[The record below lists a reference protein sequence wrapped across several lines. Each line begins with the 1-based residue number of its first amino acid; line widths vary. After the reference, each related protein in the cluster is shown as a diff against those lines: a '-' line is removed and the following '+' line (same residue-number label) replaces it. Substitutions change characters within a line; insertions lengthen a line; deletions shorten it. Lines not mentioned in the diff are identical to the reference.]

1 MPFAL
6 AFLLFA
12 GCCLAPAAPA
22 QAEVAMPPEKAC
34 RALRGLGLK
43 PGPYKLQGDMHC
55 CLAEVVLTPGARCNS
70 LIYQAFGDR
79 DQVREL
85 RLELSVDQPRE
96 ERAAKELFTRAA
108 LRLAEAAGSQE
119 PPDGLAEAAARN
131 SEGNWEAGKALIDL
145 VDHPSFDS
153 PGGYKLVLT
162 IR

>member
-6 AFLLFA
+6 AFLLLIW
-12 GCCLAPAAPA
+12 CWLAPAAPA
-22 QAEVAMPPEKAC
+22 QAEVALQPAKAC
-34 RALRGLGLK
+34 QALRGLGLK

-55 CLAEVVLTPGARCNS
+55 CLAEIVLTAGAPPNS
-70 LIYQAFGDR
+70 LIYQALGEK

-96 ERAAKELFTRAA
+96 ERAAKDLFTKAA
-108 LRLAEAAGSQE
+108 LRLAQAVGSDQA
-119 PPDGLAEAAARN
+119 PDGLAEAAARN

-153 PGGYKLVLT
+153 PGAYKLVLT